1 MIEKTI
7 FKQSI
12 FTKTFEGDLSII
24 DKHVE
29 HIVSFDKGRVV
40 TNQGGYQSNYI
51 TFGFNDL
58 IQSIIDGFKSIQ
70 LNANLA
76 SFWLN
81 INKGSDYNLSHIH
94 GMDMWSVVYY
104 HKVCCDKSPIVFSH
118 LVPSVNQEQHIH
130 ISKNQEIV
138 YFPGTYPHAVL
149 GCQQD
154 NHQRI
159 SIAFNFSIL

>member
-1 MIEKTI
+1 MIEQVI

-12 FTKTFEGDLSII
+12 FTKNFEGDLSII
-24 DKHVE
+24 DKHIE

-51 TFGFNDL
+51 TFGFDEL
-58 IQSIIDGFKSIQ
+58 IRSIIDGFKLIN
-70 LNANLA
+70 LNASLA

-104 HKVCCDKSPIVFSH
+104 HKVCCEKSPIVFSH
-118 LVPSVNQEQHIH
+118 LVPSLNQEKYMHIP
-130 ISKNQEIV
+130 KNQQII
-138 YFPGTYPHAVL
+138 YFQGIYPHAVL
-149 GCQQD
+149 GCQGED
-154 NHQRI
+154 HQRI